1 MRIVKLSLIGLL
13 LFLNSALAEVKMG
26 VEGGLTYADMRAEET
41 AQSLANASGST
52 VTYEYDE
59 ATWQGRIFADM
70 EVTPEVH
77 VELGYFL
84 TGSLDATYTIS
95 GASATEGYNAMGI
108 DLAAV
113 IYRDDLFFKAGMH
126 SSELEG
132 NAKLTIGGT
141 TYNVSETISG
151 SGYLVGG
158 GVQVDDSRF
167 GLTYYAD
174 VGGDTDSDMV
184 NIYYGLMF

>member
-26 VEGGLTYADMRAEET
+26 VEGGLTYADMRAEEI

-52 VTYEYDE
+52 VTYKYDE

-77 VELGYFL
+77 VEIGYFL

-113 IYRDDLFFKAGMH
+113 IYRDDIFFKAGMH

-151 SGYLVGG
+151 TGYLVGG
-158 GVQVDDSRF
+158 GMQVDDSRF

>member
-1 MRIVKLSLIGLL
+1 MRTVKLSLIGLL

-113 IYRDDLFFKAGMH
+113 IYRDDIFFKAGMH

-158 GVQVDDSRF
+158 GMQVDDTRF

>member
-1 MRIVKLSLIGLL
+1 MRTVKLSLIGLL

-77 VELGYFL
+77 VEIGYFL

-113 IYRDDLFFKAGMH
+113 IYRDDIFFKAGMH

-158 GVQVDDSRF
+158 GMQVDDTRF

>member
-52 VTYEYDE
+52 VTYKYDE

-77 VELGYFL
+77 VEIGYFL

-113 IYRDDLFFKAGMH
+113 IYRDDIFFKAGMH

-141 TYNVSETISG
+141 ISG
-151 SGYLVGG
+151 TGYLVGG
-158 GVQVDDSRF
+158 GMQVDDSRF

>member
-77 VELGYFL
+77 VEIGYFL

-113 IYRDDLFFKAGMH
+113 IYRDDIFFKAGMH

-158 GVQVDDSRF
+158 GMQVDDSRF

-184 NIYYGLMF
+184 NIYYGLLF

>member
-113 IYRDDLFFKAGMH
+113 IYRDDIFFKAGMH

-158 GVQVDDSRF
+158 GMQVDDSRF

-184 NIYYGLMF
+184 NIYYGLLF

>member
-52 VTYEYDE
+52 VTYKYDE

-77 VELGYFL
+77 VEIGYFL

-113 IYRDDLFFKAGMH
+113 IYRDDIFFKAGMH

>member
-26 VEGGLTYADMRAEET
+26 VEGGLTYADMRAQET

-77 VELGYFL
+77 VEIGYFL

-113 IYRDDLFFKAGMH
+113 IYRDDIFFKAGMH

-158 GVQVDDSRF
+158 GMQVDDTRF

>member
-13 LFLNSALAEVKMG
+13 LFINSALAEVKMG

-52 VTYEYDE
+52 VTYKYDE

-77 VELGYFL
+77 VEIGYFL

-113 IYRDDLFFKAGMH
+113 IYRDDIFFKAGMH

-151 SGYLVGG
+151 TGYLVGG
-158 GVQVDDSRF
+158 GMQVDDSRF

>member
-13 LFLNSALAEVKMG
+13 LFINSALAEVKMG

-77 VELGYFL
+77 VEIGYFL

-113 IYRDDLFFKAGMH
+113 IYRDDIFFKAGMH
-126 SSELEG
+126 SAELEG

-158 GVQVDDSRF
+158 GMQVDDSRF

-184 NIYYGLMF
+184 NIYYGLLF

>member
-1 MRIVKLSLIGLL
+1 MRTVKLSLIGLL

-41 AQSLANASGST
+41 AQTLANASGST

-77 VELGYFL
+77 VEIGYFL

-113 IYRDDLFFKAGMH
+113 IYRDDIFFKAGMH

-158 GVQVDDSRF
+158 GMQVDDTRF

>member
-1 MRIVKLSLIGLL
+1 MKKINLSLIGLL
-13 LFLNSALAEVKMG
+13 LFVNSALAEVKMG
-26 VEGGLTYADMRAEET
+26 LEGGLTYADMRAEET
-41 AQSLANASGST
+41 AQLLANASGST

-95 GASATEGYNAMGI
+95 GASATESYDAMGI

-113 IYRDDLFFKAGMH
+113 IYRDDIFFKAGMH

-158 GVQVDDSRF
+158 GMQVDDSRF

-184 NIYYGLMF
+184 NIYYGLLF

>member
-95 GASATEGYNAMGI
+95 GASAKEGYNAMGI

-113 IYRDDLFFKAGMH
+113 IYRDDIFFKAGMH

-158 GVQVDDSRF
+158 GMQVDDTRF

>member
-26 VEGGLTYADMRAEET
+26 VEGGLIYADMRAEET

-77 VELGYFL
+77 VEIGYFL

-113 IYRDDLFFKAGMH
+113 IYRDDIFFKAGMH

-158 GVQVDDSRF
+158 GMQVDDSRF

-184 NIYYGLMF
+184 NIYYGLLF

>member
-113 IYRDDLFFKAGMH
+113 IYRDDIFFKAGMH

-158 GVQVDDSRF
+158 GMQVDDTRF

>member
-26 VEGGLTYADMRAEET
+26 VEGGLTYADMRAQET

-132 NAKLTIGGT
+132 NGKITIGGT
-141 TYNVSETISG
+141 TYTVSETISG

>member
-1 MRIVKLSLIGLL
+1 MKKIKLSLIGLL
-13 LFLNSALAEVKMG
+13 LFVNSALAEVKMG
-26 VEGGLTYADMRAEET
+26 LEGGLTYADMRAEET
-41 AQSLANASGST
+41 AQLLANASGST

-95 GASATEGYNAMGI
+95 GASATESYDAMGI

-113 IYRDDLFFKAGMH
+113 IYTDDLFFKAGMH

-141 TYNVSETISG
+141 TYNVTETISG
-151 SGYLVGG
+151 SGYLLGG
-158 GVQVDDSRF
+158 GMQMDNQRF

-174 VGGDTDSDMV
+174 MGGDADSDMV
-184 NIYYGLMF
+184 NIYYGLLY

>member
-1 MRIVKLSLIGLL
+1 
-13 LFLNSALAEVKMG
+13 
-26 VEGGLTYADMRAEET
+26 
-41 AQSLANASGST
+41 
-52 VTYEYDE
+52 
-59 ATWQGRIFADM
+59 M

-77 VELGYFL
+77 VEIGYFL

-113 IYRDDLFFKAGMH
+113 IYRDDIFFKAGMH

-151 SGYLVGG
+151 TGYLVGG
-158 GVQVDDSRF
+158 GMQVDDSRF

>member
-13 LFLNSALAEVKMG
+13 LFINSALAEVKMG
-26 VEGGLTYADMRAEET
+26 VEGGLTYADMRAQET

-77 VELGYFL
+77 VEIGYFL

-113 IYRDDLFFKAGMH
+113 IYRDDIFFKAGMH

-184 NIYYGLMF
+184 NIYYGLLF

>member
-52 VTYEYDE
+52 VTYKYDE

-77 VELGYFL
+77 VEIGYFL
-84 TGSLDATYTIS
+84 RGSLDATYTIS

-113 IYRDDLFFKAGMH
+113 IYRDDIFFKAGMH

-151 SGYLVGG
+151 TGYLVGG
-158 GVQVDDSRF
+158 GMQVDDSRF

>member
-1 MRIVKLSLIGLL
+1 MKKIKLSLIGLL
-13 LFLNSALAEVKMG
+13 LFVNSALAEVKMG
-26 VEGGLTYADMRAEET
+26 LEGGLTYADMRAEGT
-41 AQSLANASGST
+41 AQLLANASGST

-95 GASATEGYNAMGI
+95 GASATESYDAMGI

-113 IYRDDLFFKAGMH
+113 IYTDDLFFKAGMH

-141 TYNVSETISG
+141 TYNVTETISG
-151 SGYLVGG
+151 SGYLLGG
-158 GVQVDDSRF
+158 GMQMDNQRF

-174 VGGDTDSDMV
+174 MGGDADSDMV
-184 NIYYGLMF
+184 NIYYGLLY

>member
-52 VTYEYDE
+52 VTYKYDE

-77 VELGYFL
+77 VEIGYFL

-113 IYRDDLFFKAGMH
+113 IYRDDIFFKAGMH

-184 NIYYGLMF
+184 NIYYGLLF

>member
-77 VELGYFL
+77 VEIGYFL

-113 IYRDDLFFKAGMH
+113 IYRDDIFFKAGMH

-158 GVQVDDSRF
+158 GMQVDDTRF

>member
-52 VTYEYDE
+52 VTYKYDE

-77 VELGYFL
+77 VEIGYFL

-113 IYRDDLFFKAGMH
+113 IYRDDIFFKAGMH

-151 SGYLVGG
+151 TGYLVGG
-158 GVQVDDSRF
+158 GMQVDDSRF